1 MNKVLRAMLSA
12 PEKAI
17 QVAIR
22 AGVTACLLALPA
34 AAADTDPAECLGCHD
49 YGDDSPVH
57 RVLAGAHGLDAEST
71 GGRGCLACHGDS
83 AAHRAAPRRNAPDV
97 SFGPRWSSTA
107 GDQDAAC
114 LGCHEDNT
122 ARNWQHALHMH
133 NNLTCVTCHDMH
145 SEADRVQVA
154 SSQDQ
159 VCETCHKAQ
168 KSGIHGMERR
178 KKRNPSCST
187 CHNPHDHEDAQAT
200 LLATGS
206 GGCIACHD
214 LARMAESRWASD
226 KARRYHAAMDNP
238 ERTCVDCHEGIA
250 HAPADSAPPMHP
262 LPVASGRITLFY
274 PGMTDTS
281 WLLHDHPGAQP
292 LRQGAN
298 CRQCHRGDEA
308 QMGEI
313 LADGSVSPASREVD
327 VAVAQAGDTLQVTIS
342 WEGPADDA
350 QLSLMW
356 GDRSVDAFARGGC
369 FAACHSDM
377 PGMRADRGQVSQ
389 KYLAISRLQQ
399 QQVGRP
405 AIVADQDTL
414 DALATAGKL
423 AEIWRVD
430 LADGELRVAPLLA
443 DTPWQAS
450 DLIHVNK
457 RHDQGRWTVV
467 LSRQLYDTGGSLVFL
482 PSVRYSFGIALHGTG
497 QSGAR
502 HWVSLPRTLSFGG
515 DDTDF
520 TAE

>member
-1 MNKVLRAMLSA
+1 MSARAVKRVI
-12 PEKAI
+12 P
-17 QVAIR
+17 
-22 AGVTACLLALPA
+22 AGLLACLLALPA
-34 AAADTDPAECLGCHD
+34 MGADTDPAECLDCHD

-97 SFGPRWSSTA
+97 SFGPRWSASA

-122 ARNWQHALHMH
+122 ARNWEHALHMY

-145 SEADRVQVA
+145 SEEDRVQVA
-154 SSQDQ
+154 ATQDQ
-159 VCETCHKAQ
+159 VCETCHKVQ

-178 KKRNPSCST
+178 KNRNPSCAT
-187 CHNPHDHEDAQAT
+187 CHNPHYHEDAQAT

-206 GGCIACHD
+206 DGCRTCHD
-214 LARMAESRWASD
+214 LARMAESRRVSD
-226 KARRYHAAMDNP
+226 KAKRYHAAMDNT

-262 LPVASGRITLFY
+262 LPAASARVTLYY

-308 QMGEI
+308 GMGEI
-313 LADGSVSPASREVD
+313 LADGSVNPTSREVE
-327 VAVAQAGDTLQVTIS
+327 VAVARAGEALTVTIS
-342 WEGPADDA
+342 WDGPADDA

-389 KYLAISRLQQ
+389 KYLAISRAQQ

-405 AIVADQDTL
+405 AIVADRDTL
-414 DALATAGKL
+414 DALAAAGKL
-423 AEIWRVD
+423 AEIWRLD
-430 LADGELRVAPLLA
+430 LAGGKFRIAPLL
-443 DTPWQAS
+443 DGTPWQER

-457 RHDQGRWTVV
+457 RYDQGRWTVAMT
-467 LSRQLYDTGGSLVFL
+467 RQLHDTGTGFLVL
-482 PSVRYSFGIALHGTG
+482 PGRRYTFGIALHGIG
-497 QSGAR
+497 QSGAK
-502 HWVSLPRTLSFGG
+502 HWVSLPLTLSFGG